1 MEPAQSP
8 KSPPLT
14 ATTAA
19 TPTSSA
25 RHTFVNLHIHDERET
40 AFTTA
45 EILSNAAVTNKWCV
59 QWEHANTYNVITHSP
74 VPALLTDW
82 RGTQKLLD
90 TLTSLLGYDARG
102 CRITAH
108 TEDGCQLPPV
118 LWDSYVNLLP
128 TIRIV
133 VLNPKP
139 QPTEDRSMRLIASI
153 GELNMRFEVV
163 LDPNTSMDALH
174 VAIVSKARKLL
185 PAETRRQRLSYVR
198 VFCEGVLCFPRGVG
212 SAMTVGR
219 LQTHVLECHPVWMD
233 M

>member
-8 KSPPLT
+8 TSLPLT
-14 ATTAA
+14 ATTEAPH
-19 TPTSSA
+19 TTSA
-25 RHTFVNLHIHDERET
+25 RHTFVNLHIHDERDT

-45 EILSNAAVTNKWCV
+45 EILSNGAVTHKWCV

-74 VPALLTDW
+74 VPTLLTDW
-82 RGTQKLLD
+82 GGTQKLLD
-90 TLTSLLGYDARG
+90 TLTSLLGYDTRG

-108 TEDGCQLPPV
+108 TEDGFQLPPV

-133 VLNPKP
+133 VWNAKP
-139 QPTEDRSMRLIASI
+139 QPTEGQSMTLIASI
-153 GELNMRFEVV
+153 NELNMRFEVV
-163 LDPNTSMDALH
+163 LDSNTSMDGLH

-185 PAETRRQRLSYVR
+185 PVEPRRQRLSYVR
-198 VFCEGVLCFPRGVG
+198 VFCEGVLCFPRGRTSV
-212 SAMTVGR
+212 MTVGR